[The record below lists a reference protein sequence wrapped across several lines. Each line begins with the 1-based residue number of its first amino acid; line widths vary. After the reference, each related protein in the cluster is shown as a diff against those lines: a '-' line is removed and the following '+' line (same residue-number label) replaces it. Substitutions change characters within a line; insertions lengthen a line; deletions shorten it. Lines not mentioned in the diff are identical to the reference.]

1 MLDLETLGVGSDSII
16 VSAALVEFDLT
27 SGNTGDSLH
36 VGFNI
41 LEQLLNG
48 GVIDASTV
56 SWWST
61 QPAEA
66 KNF

>member
-1 MLDLETLGVGSDSII
+1 MNHIMLDLETLGVGSDSII

-41 LEQLLNG
+41 LEQLLN
-48 GVIDASTV
+48 
-56 SWWST
+56 
-61 QPAEA
+61 
-66 KNF
+66 